1 LTDLP
6 ANATISPRPGEPADL
21 IQLFVSSRKELEANL
36 GKLKTV
42 LKADGLFW
50 VTYPKG
56 TSKIKADVNRDSIAA
71 YAKSIGLQAVTMIS
85 IDDTWSGL
93 RLKIV

>member
-1 LTDLP
+1 
-6 ANATISPRPGEPADL
+6 
-21 IQLFVSSRKELEANL
+21 
-36 GKLKTV
+36 V